1 MPAAVFATPTLMVSH
16 RTRRAPCGWPRRG
29 AL

>member
-1 MPAAVFATPTLMVSH
+1 MLAAVFATLMVSH
-16 RTRRAPCGWPRRG
+16 WTRRAPCGWPQRG